1 METFVNI
8 LTSFGGSFAFTL
20 SLIAL
25 IIFVTHKVTLWWS
38 KAKEVEVKANANE
51 NRLNNLPCTPNS
63 VKIDSLRSDVGTL
76 KADMV
81 QVKGDVVALK
91 ADMVQV
97 KSDVATLKTDMVEVK
112 SDVVT
117 LKTDMVQVKSD
128 IHRIDNTIVDIKK
141 DMSGIRSDMLRI
153 DTSLIS
159 IQQALQVSTLAQSH
173 SPLSLTELGKQVAK
187 EMNMEERI
195 ERRWEFI
202 RPLIEEQMC
211 GNTPYD
217 IQQACQTVSTIKL
230 EEMFSE
236 EDMRYFKDCAYQSGK
251 VIPYYSPMITVLIR
265 DRYFAE
271 KGIVLAEE
279 LK

>member
-51 NRLNNLPCTPNS
+51 NRLNDLPCTPNS
-63 VKIDSLRSDVGTL
+63 IKIDSLRSDVGTL

-81 QVKGDVVALK
+81 QVKGDIR
-91 ADMVQV
+91 
-97 KSDVATLKTDMVEVK
+97 S
-112 SDVVT
+112 
-117 LKTDMVQVKSD
+117 
-128 IHRIDNTIVDIKK
+128 
-141 DMSGIRSDMLRI
+141 IRSDMLRI

-202 RPLIEEQMC
+202 RPLIEEQMG

-271 KGIVLAEE
+271 KGIVLVEQE
-279 LK
+279 

>member
-63 VKIDSLRSDVGTL
+63 VKIDSLRLDVGTL

-97 KSDVATLKTDMVEVK
+97 KSDVATLKTDMV
-112 SDVVT
+112 
-117 LKTDMVQVKSD
+117 QVKSD

-141 DMSGIRSDMLRI
+141 DISGIRSDMLRI

-202 RPLIEEQMC
+202 RPLIEEQMG

-271 KGIVLAEE
+271 KGIVLAE
-279 LK
+279 

>member
-51 NRLNNLPCTPNS
+51 NRLNDLPCTPNS
-63 VKIDSLRSDVGTL
+63 IKIDSLRSDVGTL

-97 KSDVATLKTDMVEVK
+97 KG
-112 SDVVT
+112 
-117 LKTDMVQVKSD
+117 D
-128 IHRIDNTIVDIKK
+128 IR
-141 DMSGIRSDMLRI
+141 SIRSDMLRI

-202 RPLIEEQMC
+202 RPLIEEQMS

-265 DRYFAE
+265 DRYFSE
-271 KGIVLAEE
+271 KGIVLE
-279 LK
+279 KD